1 MSEIKEKLRHEKNEE
16 ENDVTE
22 EAAAEETAKNAEAGA
37 EETEKN
43 AEAAEADAEKPEAD
57 KADDEV
63 AKLKEQLMRNM
74 AEYDNYRKR
83 TAKEKAEMMPDITAR
98 VVSDFLP
105 VLDNLERALAADCSD
120 ESYKKG
126 VQMIYDSFMETLD
139 KLGVEKVPAEDFDP
153 SMHQAVQQVQSDDHE
168 SGKIVNVFQNGY
180 RIGTKVIRFAMVSVA
195 Q

>member
-1 MSEIKEKLRHEKNEE
+1 MSDEKNEQLEKE
-16 ENDVTE
+16 ESIKEEMTEQTGTPE
-22 EAAAEETAKNAEAGA
+22 EAAEPEAV
-37 EETEKN
+37 TEDKPKED
-43 AEAAEADAEKPEAD
+43 EAAKI
-57 KADDEV
+57 
-63 AKLKEQLMRNM
+63 KEQLMRTM

-83 TAKEKAEMMPDITAR
+83 TAKEKAELMPDITAR
-98 VVSDFLP
+98 VVGEFLP
-105 VLDNLERALAADCSD
+105 VLDSLERAMAAECTD

-126 VQMIYDSFMETLD
+126 VEMIHGSFMETLE
-139 KLGVEKVPAEDFDP
+139 KLGVEKVPTEDFDP

>member
-1 MSEIKEKLRHEKNEE
+1 MSEIKEKLKHEKNEE
-16 ENDVTE
+16 ETEVTE
-22 EAAAEETAKNAEAGA
+22 KEVAEETKTA
-37 EETEKN
+37 EE
-43 AEAAEADAEKPEAD
+43 AEAAEACDAEVVEEPAKDDKKEDEA
-57 KADDEV
+57 
-63 AKLKEQLMRNM
+63 AKLREQLMRNM

-83 TAKEKAEMMPDITAR
+83 TAKEKAELMPDITAR

-120 ESYKKG
+120 EGYKKG
-126 VQMIYDSFMETLD
+126 VQMIYDSFMATLD
-139 KLGVEKVPAEDFDP
+139 KLGVEKVPTEDFDP
-153 SMHQAVQQVQSDDHE
+153 SMHQAVQQVQSDEHE

>member
-1 MSEIKEKLRHEKNEE
+1 MSDIKEKLMREKS
-16 ENDVTE
+16 
-22 EAAAEETAKNAEAGA
+22 K
-37 EETEKN
+37 EETEVTREET
-43 AEAAEADAEKPEAD
+43 AEAAETAETAEEPETGVITEPEKDAR
-57 KADDEV
+57 DDEI

-83 TAKEKAEMMPDITAR
+83 TAKEKAELMPDITAR

-105 VLDNLERALAADCSD
+105 VLDNLERALAADCTD
-120 ESYKKG
+120 EGYKKG
-126 VQMIYDSFMETLD
+126 VQMIYDSFVGTLE

-153 SMHQAVQQVQSDDHE
+153 SMHQAVQQVQSDEVE

>member
-22 EAAAEETAKNAEAGA
+22 EAAAEETA
-37 EETEKN
+37 KN

-126 VQMIYDSFMETLD
+126 VQMIYDSFMETLE
-139 KLGVEKVPAEDFDP
+139 KLGVEKVPVEDFDP
-153 SMHQAVQQVQSDDHE
+153 SMHQAVQQVESDDHE

>member
-16 ENDVTE
+16 ENDVTV

>member
-1 MSEIKEKLRHEKNEE
+1 LSEIKEKLKHEKNEE
-16 ENDVTE
+16 ETEVTE
-22 EAAAEETAKNAEAGA
+22 KEVAEETKTA
-37 EETEKN
+37 EE
-43 AEAAEADAEKPEAD
+43 AEAAEACDAEVVEEPAKDDKKEDEA
-57 KADDEV
+57 
-63 AKLKEQLMRNM
+63 AKLREQLMRNM

-83 TAKEKAEMMPDITAR
+83 TAKEKAELMPDITAR

-120 ESYKKG
+120 EGYKKG
-126 VQMIYDSFMETLD
+126 VQMIYDSFMATLD
-139 KLGVEKVPAEDFDP
+139 KLGVEKVPTEDFDP
-153 SMHQAVQQVQSDDHE
+153 SMHQAVQQVQSDEHE

>member
-1 MSEIKEKLRHEKNEE
+1 MSEIKDKLKKNADEKNETAE
-16 ENDVTE
+16 EKEKVTE
-22 EAAAEETAKNAEAGA
+22 
-37 EETEKN
+37 EETEKSEESAPE
-43 AEAAEADAEKPEAD
+43 AEAVEEPAKETPIKD
-57 KADDEV
+57 KTADEV
-63 AKLKEQLMRNM
+63 AKLKDQLMRNM

-83 TAKEKAEMMPDITAR
+83 TAKEKAELMPDITAR
-98 VVSDFLP
+98 VVSEFLP
-105 VLDNLERALAADCSD
+105 VLDNLERALAAECSD

-126 VQMIYDSFMETLD
+126 VQMIYDSFMETLE
-139 KLGVEKVPAEDFDP
+139 KLGVEKVPTEDFDP

>member
-1 MSEIKEKLRHEKNEE
+1 M
-16 ENDVTE
+16 TE
-22 EAAAEETAKNAEAGA
+22 EQTA
-37 EETEKN
+37 EETE
-43 AEAAEADAEKPEAD
+43 AEQADGGTEVCDAEVVEEPAAD
-57 KADDEV
+57 DKKDDEV

-83 TAKEKAEMMPDITAR
+83 TAKEKAELMPDITAR

-120 ESYKKG
+120 EGYKKG
-126 VQMIYDSFMETLD
+126 VQMIYDSFMATLE
-139 KLGVEKVPAEDFDP
+139 KLGVEKVPADEFDP

>member
-126 VQMIYDSFMETLD
+126 VQMIYDSFMDTLD

>member
-1 MSEIKEKLRHEKNEE
+1 MSEIKGKLKHEKNEE
-16 ENDVTE
+16 TEVTE
-22 EAAAEETAKNAEAGA
+22 EKAAEESQ
-37 EETEKN
+37 ETEACE
-43 AEAAEADAEKPEAD
+43 AEVVEESAADD
-57 KADDEV
+57 KKDDEV

-83 TAKEKAEMMPDITAR
+83 TAKEKAELMPDITAR

-105 VLDNLERALAADCSD
+105 VLDNLERALAAECSD
-120 ESYKKG
+120 EGYKKG
-126 VQMIYDSFMETLD
+126 VQMIYDSFMATLE